1 MEFIVAQRCLCSLK
15 SNYSAES
22 SLKCRK
28 DTRVSVAPFPPL
40 SVCLLC
46 ENIECPVTSV
56 ASTQAVTCILIRV
69 SQELPDPGSQ
79 LKMDFPKKRRII
91 NLISRQVDYRRV
103 TGLEPNFEFEF
114 ECKLFRVRRNLSC
127 ETAGSWQPLI

>member
-1 MEFIVAQRCLCSLK
+1 
-15 SNYSAES
+15 
-22 SLKCRK
+22 
-28 DTRVSVAPFPPL
+28 
-40 SVCLLC
+40 
-46 ENIECPVTSV
+46 
-56 ASTQAVTCILIRV
+56 
-69 SQELPDPGSQ
+69 
-79 LKMDFPKKRRII
+79 MDFPKKRRII